1 MERVHIDYC
10 EFNGKHILVMV
21 DAYSKYMWAAYMGND
36 TTTMRTLA
44 FLYGWFCERP
54 GFPTTLVSDNGPQ
67 FTSKKFADKMV
78 KWGIKHILT
87 PPYHPASNGLAER
100 GVGTI
105 KSHLTKMNSQTT
117 PISLYLN
124 IQTILRY
131 YRSTKQASTDQTPFE
146 LISKAANPSLFPQLQ
161 KSHQQ
166 IQEKNRVSMPKDSMK
181 KARTFNI
188 GDKVLVYNTQTK
200 VNSIGVVK
208 DCQSNNSYIV
218 VVDGR
223 EKHISSDHMSLLQKD
238 NSDNDMEDDEKISD
252 KVLDDEEDPKKE
264 AEIIYDSDDDE
275 DLVH

>member
-1 MERVHIDYC
+1 
-10 EFNGKHILVMV
+10 
-21 DAYSKYMWAAYMGND
+21 
-36 TTTMRTLA
+36 
-44 FLYGWFCERP
+44 
-54 GFPTTLVSDNGPQ
+54 
-67 FTSKKFADKMV
+67 
-78 KWGIKHILT
+78 
-87 PPYHPASNGLAER
+87 
-100 GVGTI
+100 
-105 KSHLTKMNSQTT
+105 
-117 PISLYLN
+117 
-124 IQTILRY
+124 
-131 YRSTKQASTDQTPFE
+131 
-146 LISKAANPSLFPQLQ
+146 
-161 KSHQQ
+161 
-166 IQEKNRVSMPKDSMK
+166 MPKDSMK

-275 DLVH
+275 DLVHSSLPCDDSDDDEDLVHSSLPSVNRNIGYVPVPQRKYKTESQKLYDSLSVAPPASRLRSGK